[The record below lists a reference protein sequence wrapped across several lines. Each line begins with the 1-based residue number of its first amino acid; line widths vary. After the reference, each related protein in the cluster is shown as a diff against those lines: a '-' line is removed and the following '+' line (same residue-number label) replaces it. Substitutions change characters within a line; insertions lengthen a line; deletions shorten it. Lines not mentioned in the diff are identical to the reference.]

1 MKRYF
6 LITLTDGRSFE
17 RDISLIPGLPIGV
30 RQTDPTLL
38 QIAMSFARE
47 GIIED
52 KQATNLRIIAPSQI
66 KSVDIIFE
74 DGSNNLK
81 IS

>member
-6 LITLTDGRSFE
+6 LITLTDGRTFE
-17 RDISLIPGLPIGV
+17 RDLNLIPGLPIGI
-30 RQTDPTLL
+30 RSTDPTLV

-52 KQATNLRIIAPSQI
+52 KQAKNLRIIAPSQI
-66 KSVDIIFE
+66 ASVEIIFE
-74 DGSNNLK
+74 EGNNLK
-81 IS
+81 VS